1 MTART
6 TTASSSGATT
16 AHGVATTRTVP
27 LHRLAHGRT
36 GDKGNRS
43 NISVIAWHRD
53 LWPLLVEQVT
63 EARVAAQFAHRRPA
77 QVTRHLLPN
86 LAAMNFVLDDVL
98 DGGVNDAL
106 NLDSHGKALAYLLLD
121 LEMVVPEA
129 LCIHLRGGDDD

>member
-1 MTART
+1 MSDDR
-6 TTASSSGATT
+6 
-16 AHGVATTRTVP
+16 TRTVP
-27 LHRLAHGRT
+27 LHALAHGRT

-77 QVTRHLLPN
+77 RVTRHLLPR

-106 NLDSHGKALAYLLLD
+106 NLDSHGKALAFLLLD
-121 LEMVVPEA
+121 LEVVVADA
-129 LCIHLRGGDDD
+129 LCIHLRGADDD